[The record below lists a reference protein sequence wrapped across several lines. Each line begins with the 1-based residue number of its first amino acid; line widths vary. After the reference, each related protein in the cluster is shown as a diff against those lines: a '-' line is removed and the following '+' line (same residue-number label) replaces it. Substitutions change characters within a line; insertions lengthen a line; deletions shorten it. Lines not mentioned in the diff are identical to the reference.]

1 MRRRWRY
8 IFIWVLSI
16 WMVYWI
22 QSYPVRMDFGLSWLV
37 FVILGVITVIDIEYR
52 VVLFETV
59 LVSGIIFFAIGFVR
73 HGFLSTLSGGVLGFL
88 IMFGLYWLGKI
99 VLKIRNKAPSLEEEA
114 LGFGDV
120 NLFAVLGL
128 LLGSPAIIAA
138 LWIGIFSAGLFSLV
152 LVARLMLTKQYRSN
166 LAIPYA
172 PFLIFGAFALLYL
185 VRP

>member
-8 IFIWVLSI
+8 VYVYVFS
-16 WMVYWI
+16 MVMIYWI
-22 QSYPVRMDFGLSWLV
+22 QNYPVRLDFWLSWLV
-37 FVILGVITVIDIEYR
+37 FVIFGVITVIDIEYR

-59 LVSGIIFFAIGFVR
+59 LVGGIIFFSIGIAR

-88 IMFGLYWLGKI
+88 MMFGLYWLGKF
-99 VLKIRNKAPSLEEEA
+99 VLKIRKLASSSKEEA

-128 LLGSPAIIAA
+128 LLGFPAIFAA
-138 LWIGIFSAGLFSLV
+138 LWIAIFSAGFFSLV
-152 LVARLMLTKQYRSN
+152 LVARLMLTKQYRSD

-185 VRP
+185 MRP